1 MDYNRIKFLLD
12 KYWKC
17 ETSLEEEAELRK
29 FFENGNIPEDL
40 QPYSPLFRYF
50 GSITEL
56 KPEEEL
62 HVPELNDGVIG
73 EAKRDKSPE
82 GKHRIIRQWFYR
94 AAAAVILLV
103 SVFIIHQQM
112 GPVRKKAVE
121 LTKDTYSNPEQALQE
136 TRKMLM
142 LISVKLNKG
151 EAQAAKLYEFHE
163 AEDLI
168 RNKKQ

>member
-1 MDYNRIKFLLD
+1 MDYNRIKSLLD

-17 ETSLEEEAELRK
+17 ETSLEEEAELRT
-29 FFENGNIPEDL
+29 FFDKGDIPEDL
-40 QPYSPLFRYF
+40 QPYTSLFRYF
-50 GSITEL
+50 GNIAEIT
-56 KPEEEL
+56 PEAEFR
-62 HVPELNDGVIG
+62 VPEFSEREVKEKLT
-73 EAKRDKSPE
+73 E
-82 GKHRIIRQWFYR
+82 GKQRILRQWLYR
-94 AAAAVILLV
+94 AAAAVILIV

-112 GPVRKKAVE
+112 NPLRKKAVE
-121 LTKDTYSNPEQALQE
+121 LTRDTYSNPKQALQE